1 MRGPGTVRGLSY
13 FQVVPLAQ
21 PNTEYRVGALAVIVA
36 EESFEWVSK
45 QVKAIDERLF
55 VEKQLDFTDR
65 EVWCIVEDTGEQHGA
80 ERFVTV
86 YEWRDRKGDPIP
98 YLSQG
103 IVDEMQRRAQDGT
116 GNILAARAI
125 AERRNQ
131 DRLERGRAETD
142 AAYFEIGKDF
152 HEHRRVGN
160 FTFVPRSKQLQ
171 QTRDRVR
178 RERAE
183 QLEMVDRAR
192 RIYRAM
198 ASRQL
203 REAMRG

>member
-1 MRGPGTVRGLSY
+1 MVTEESTDYVNRGL
-13 FQVVPLAQ
+13 
-21 PNTEYRVGALAVIVA
+21 
-36 EESFEWVSK
+36 
-45 QVKAIDERLF
+45 KAIDERLF

-65 EVWCIVEDTGEQHGA
+65 EVWCVVEDTGERYGQ

-86 YEWRDRKGDPIP
+86 FEWRDRKGAPIP

-103 IVDEMQRRAQDGT
+103 VVDEMSRRAREGT
-116 GNILAARAI
+116 GNVLAARAI

-131 DRLERGRAETD
+131 DRIERGRAETD
-142 AAYFEIGKDF
+142 RAYFEIGKDF
-152 HEHRRVGN
+152 HEHRRIGN
-160 FTFVPRSKQLQ
+160 FAFVPRSKQLQ

-183 QLEMVDRAR
+183 QLEMIDKAKRV
-192 RIYRAM
+192 YRAM